1 MKDKDSES
9 KLLKNK
15 SKRLN
20 NYIFIED
27 YEDKQFKED
36 KENKEC
42 IKEFLNYGIIRDEE
56 FIKRLKQG
64 EQ

>member
-9 KLLKNK
+9 KLLNNN

-20 NYIFIED
+20 HYIFIED
-27 YEDKQFKED
+27 YEDKQF